1 MALFPSWWSAL
12 AFKYVLFFLI
22 FTNLLLPMQA
32 RGEEAFWSDPEE
44 EKQARLNY
52 KEAEKEEGY
61 SLGQLITL
69 KFLKFYREYISPVD
83 SGKCPS
89 YPSCSHYALQ
99 AVKKHGSLLGLL
111 LTFDRLIHEADEV
124 HRAPLI
130 KINGEYRYF
139 DPIENND
146 FWWYKDK

>member
-1 MALFPSWWSAL
+1 MAVSPSWCSAL
-12 AFKYVLFFLI
+12 VFKCLI
-22 FTNLLLPMQA
+22 NIFMLTNLLLPLPA
-32 RGEEAFWSDPEE
+32 RGEERFWIDLEE
-44 EKQARLNY
+44 EKQGQINY
-52 KEAEKEEGY
+52 PAVEKEEFY
-61 SLGQLITL
+61 SLGQLLTL

-130 KINGEYRYF
+130 EINGEYRYF
-139 DPIENND
+139 DPVENND
-146 FWWYKDK
+146 FWWYKNK

>member
-1 MALFPSWWSAL
+1 MPAFPFWCSVLIFKCLFT
-12 AFKYVLFFLI
+12 FFI
-22 FTNLLLPMQA
+22 FTNLLLAVQA
-32 RGEEAFWSDPEE
+32 WGVEGFWADPEE
-44 EKQARLNY
+44 EKQTQVNY

-69 KFLKFYREYISPVD
+69 KFLNFYREYISPVD

-99 AVKKHGSLLGLL
+99 AVKKHGSILGLL

-139 DPIENND
+139 DPVEHND
-146 FWWYKDK
+146 FWWYKNK

>member
-1 MALFPSWWSAL
+1 MVAFPSWCSAL
-12 AFKYVLFFLI
+12 VFKCLLSFFI
-22 FTNLLLPMQA
+22 FMNLLLPVKA
-32 RGEEAFWSDPEE
+32 SGEERFWADPEE
-44 EKQARLNY
+44 EKQTKLNY
-52 KEAEKEEGY
+52 KEAEKEEFY
-61 SLGQLITL
+61 SLGQLLTFKLIN
-69 KFLKFYREYISPVD
+69 FYREYISPVD
-83 SGKCPS
+83 GGRCPS

-124 HRAPLI
+124 HRTPLI

-146 FWWYKDK
+146 FWWYKNK

>member
-1 MALFPSWWSAL
+1 MAAFPSWCSAIV
-12 AFKYVLFFLI
+12 FKCLLPLFI
-22 FTNLLLPMQA
+22 FINLLFPVQA
-32 RGEEAFWSDPEE
+32 RGEEEFWADPEE
-44 EKQARLNY
+44 EKQTQLNY
-52 KEAEKEEGY
+52 KEAEKEEFY
-61 SLGQLITL
+61 SLGQFITL
-69 KFLKFYREYISPVD
+69 KLLNFYREYISPVD
-83 SGKCPS
+83 GGRCPS

-99 AVKKHGSLLGLL
+99 AVKKHGSVLGLL

-146 FWWYKDK
+146 FWWYKSK

>member
-1 MALFPSWWSAL
+1 MVVFPSWCSAL
-12 AFKYVLFFLI
+12 VFKCLFTFFIFANLFLAGPAQGAGESWI
-22 FTNLLLPMQA
+22 DP
-32 RGEEAFWSDPEE
+32 GEEKEV
-44 EKQARLNY
+44 QINY
-52 KEAEKEEGY
+52 PAAGKEELY

-69 KFLKFYREYISPVD
+69 QFLKFYREYISPVD

-99 AVKKHGSLLGLL
+99 AVKKHGSVLGLL

-130 KINGEYRYF
+130 EINGEYRYF
-139 DPIENND
+139 DPVENND
-146 FWWYKDK
+146 FWWYKNN